1 MSDDPAARQPMLS
14 VEAAL
19 ERALALI
26 EPVET
31 ETVALPALGGRALA
45 EPVEARRDQPAFD
58 ASAMDGY
65 AVRAGDAAEGARL
78 RVVGE
83 APAGRAWRGRLGPGE
98 AVRLFTGAPM
108 PEGADAVLIQEDA
121 ARDGDAVLVRAA
133 VSPGLFV
140 RRRGR
145 DFHAGWRLE
154 APRRLSPADVALIA
168 AMDVPQAVVRRR
180 PRIALIP
187 TGDELAEPGGAPGP
201 DAVTASNHYGLA
213 ALLAGRGAE
222 PWLRPIARDDRA
234 ALRAALDAAAEAD
247 LIVTLGGAS
256 VGDYDLVREV
266 VGEVDFHRV
275 AMRPG
280 KPLMAG
286 RYRGTPLLGLPG
298 NPVSA
303 MVCGHVF
310 LRPALD
316 RLLGLPA
323 RPIAREPA
331 RTAAALPANGPREH
345 YMRATLGPEGL
356 TPAADQDSSVL
367 SRLAEADAL
376 LVRAPHAPSAA
387 AGETVEAIFLRA

>member
-201 DAVTASNHYGLA
+201 DAVIASNHYGLA

>member
-1 MSDDPAARQPMLS
+1 MLS